1 MPHDTRVCRA
11 SRPDAA
17 RPGVAD
23 DALERL
29 PSERR
34 SQIATRRCAAR
45 IPARRAQ
52 RHGGRPS
59 NASTHA
65 TDASRAAD
73 DEKQKTRKA
82 IAMRV
87 SFTAAIFLELR

>member
-45 IPARRAQ
+45 NGTVAARAMHRLTQPTTKNKKPAKQSPCGFHSLLQSSSSCVERESRNGN
-52 RHGGRPS
+52 GGC
-59 NASTHA
+59 
-65 TDASRAAD
+65 
-73 DEKQKTRKA
+73 
-82 IAMRV
+82 
-87 SFTAAIFLELR
+87 